1 MVRPRISAFM
11 LRFRC
16 LGLIEND
23 SRTLSRV
30 RKEKTHRLSS
40 TDRPARLCASV
51 SRTIIRSKIA
61 QYWTEPPPT
70 QGEFKPKVVNVQV
83 VANGKQTAVRAC
95 DAARRNRKSFKK
107 MTITKTLGEGSAN
120 IPAL

>member
-1 MVRPRISAFM
+1 MSEMVRPRISAFM

-16 LGLIEND
+16 LGPIETTREHFLV
-23 SRTLSRV
+23 SG
-30 RKEKTHRLSS
+30 RKKTHRLSS
-40 TDRPARLCASV
+40 ADLPERLCASV

-61 QYWTEPPPT
+61 QYWTEPPPS

-83 VANGKQTAVRAC
+83 VANGKQAAVGHTTQP
-95 DAARRNRKSFKK
+95 DAIEKSFKK

-120 IPAL
+120 I